1 MWIPPLPAVCVDPA
15 LAQTPP
21 QPHSHGIAPCT
32 KSPTGPSPTL
42 RPSLFLVFPHYL
54 FLFLKPPL
62 KEQHLGGWWVKAWRP
77 GSPMGFTQIAV
88 PTGLYLEAMPWL
100 VSTQFCLLCGA
111 GDPTQGI
118 ACAVRVVTVQRRSA
132 SALGDAG
139 ALAPPAGRAVGPS
152 TL

>member
-1 MWIPPLPAVCVDPA
+1 M
-15 LAQTPP
+15 
-21 QPHSHGIAPCT
+21 
-32 KSPTGPSPTL
+32 
-42 RPSLFLVFPHYL
+42 FPHYL

-118 ACAVRVVTVQRRSA
+118 ARAVCVVTVQPCRRSA

-152 TL
+152 ILWGHPEGLLSNPCPGEGNVSWGLSTLRRLSTAVPQGQPHLPEQ